1 MFFTRRLTSFV
12 LTLLIACW
20 SVSARPLWF
29 TRALLPRASTLNV
42 ATCTDPAT
50 QLVEHD
56 CNVALL
62 GLGGGIAG
70 AIEFLRVDNST
81 TSATSGT
88 CTVTATAVDGGTTID
103 ISKGRL
109 EGHGSTNGGFDNL
122 LTACGPSP
130 GSMVIGGGAKPTGN
144 IQIAISAA

>member
-1 MFFTRRLTSFV
+1 MFFARFV
-12 LTLLIACW
+12 VFFSTLLLASIVDAL
-20 SVSARPLWF
+20 PLK
-29 TRALLPRASTLNV
+29 PRASALNV
-42 ATCTDPAT
+42 AKCTDPAV

-70 AIEFLRVDNST
+70 TIEFLRVSAAST
-81 TSATSGT
+81 SFTSGT
-88 CTVTATAVDGGTTID
+88 CKVTATAVDGGTTID

-130 GSMVIGGGAKPTGN
+130 GSMVIGGGALPSGN
-144 IQIAISAA
+144 IEIAISAA

>member
-1 MFFTRRLTSFV
+1 MFFTRHLTSFV
-12 LTLLIACW
+12 LTLLIASW
-20 SVSARPLWF
+20 TVSARPLWF

>member
-1 MFFTRRLTSFV
+1 MFFARFALIFSAYFLASFV
-12 LTLLIACW
+12 DAL
-20 SVSARPLWF
+20 PLKL
-29 TRALLPRASTLNV
+29 RAAALNV

-70 AIEFLRVDNST
+70 AIEFLRVNAPST
-81 TSATSGT
+81 TAVSGT
-88 CTVTATAVDGGTTID
+88 CRVTATAVNGGTTID

-109 EGHGSTNGGFDNL
+109 EGHGSANGGFDNL

-130 GSMVIGGGAKPTGN
+130 GSMVIGGGSNDGGD
-144 IQIAISAA
+144 IEIAISAA

>member
-70 AIEFLRVDNST
+70 AIEFLRVNNST

>member
-1 MFFTRRLTSFV
+1 MFFARFIVFFSAF
-12 LTLLIACW
+12 LLASIVDAL
-20 SVSARPLWF
+20 PLKS
-29 TRALLPRASTLNV
+29 RAVALNV
-42 ATCTDPAT
+42 ATCTSPAT

-62 GLGGGIAG
+62 GVRHISDLGGGIAG
-70 AIEFLRVDNST
+70 AIEFLRVNAAST
-81 TSATSGT
+81 TAASGT
-88 CTVTATAVDGGTTID
+88 CRVTATAVDGGTTID

-130 GSMVIGGGAKPTGN
+130 GSMIIGGGSNNGGN
-144 IQIAISAA
+144 IEIAISAA

>member
-1 MFFTRRLTSFV
+1 MFFVRLSSFFV
-12 LTLLIACW
+12 ILLLVCSA
-20 SVSARPLWF
+20 VSARPLWSS
-29 TRALLPRASTLNV
+29 RALKPRQSTLNV

-70 AIEFLRVDNST
+70 AIEFLRVNSST

-144 IQIAISAA
+144 IQIAISAAA

>member
-1 MFFTRRLTSFV
+1 MFFARFIVFFSAF
-12 LTLLIACW
+12 LLASIVDAL
-20 SVSARPLWF
+20 PLK
-29 TRALLPRASTLNV
+29 PRASALNV
-42 ATCTDPAT
+42 AKCTNPAVK
-50 QLVEHD
+50 LVEHD

-70 AIEFLRVDNST
+70 AIEFLRVNAAST
-81 TSATSGT
+81 TAVSGT
-88 CTVTATAVDGGTTID
+88 CRVTATAVDGGSTID

-130 GSMVIGGGAKPTGN
+130 GSMVIGGGALPSGN
-144 IQIAISAA
+144 IEIAISAA